1 MGLFDFGKKKGNGGN
16 DLVQKLLS
24 SLTVRKVEYAPV
36 DFLMLQAKMSLDPS
50 YITKMEIRNYYATS
64 KEKIVGTFYSDSTFT
79 ENYLVFDLVDCG
91 GNKEKIK
98 ERSEYYKLEKQCVV
112 TALQKAKINISDN
125 A

>member
-1 MGLFDFGKKKGNGGN
+1 MGLFDFGKKKNVGSD

-79 ENYLVFDLVDCG
+79 ENYLVFDLIDCG

-98 ERSEYYKLEKQCVV
+98 ERSADFSPYF
-112 TALQKAKINISDN
+112 I
-125 A
+125 